1 MSWIN
6 SVTSSAGNFFQRDVM
21 PELDKLRDAAAD
33 QAASAWKQAAP
44 VLEVAKDKAV
54 PLLEKAWDKSSPV
67 LEKAWDK
74 SAPVRDV
81 VADVRDDVRDT
92 AVSTWN
98 HVPGNETA
106 EKLVGDLTDRLPF
119 NNAAKA
125 SLEALFGAKE
135 ITLDKDATDGIQ
147 KDPDFL
153 AKEKQ
158 INADVQSAAKADP
171 RYGKTEF
178 DISLSDLYKSQNKYP
193 ESEGRVPLGLGGE
206 SGQSDKWDQARHFY
220 DLDDPDVKKTWQVA
234 ANEQS
239 WLLRHCQLDG
249 TAHVAKDGTV
259 TIDYK
264 VTDTLDLSPHGK
276 VDDAYDVVSKGLG
289 TVWHGVL
296 GAEAPDVTGTFT
308 RTVPS

>member
-6 SVTSSAGNFFQRDVM
+6 SVTSGAGNFFQHDVI
-21 PELDKLRDAAAD
+21 PDLDKLRDTVAD
-33 QAASAWKQAAP
+33 GAASAWKQTA
-44 VLEVAKDKAV
+44 
-54 PLLEKAWDKSSPV
+54 PV

-74 SAPVRDV
+74 ASPVLETVVDKTAPVLG
-81 VADVRDDVRDT
+81 AARDDVRDGL
-92 AVSTWN
+92 VSTWN
-98 HVPGNETA
+98 HVPGNEKA
-106 EKLVGDLTDRLPF
+106 EKAVADLTDRLPF

-125 SLEALFGAKE
+125 SLQALFGAKE

-147 KDPDFL
+147 NDPDFL

-158 INADVQSAAKADP
+158 INADVVNAAKADP

-193 ESEGRVPLGLGGE
+193 ESGGRVPLGLGGE
-206 SGQSDKWDQARHFY
+206 SGQSSKWDQARHFY
-220 DLDDPDVKKTWQVA
+220 DLDDPNVEKTWQVA
-234 ANEQS
+234 ANEQT

-249 TAHVAKDGTV
+249 TAHVAKDGTI

-264 VTDTLDLSPHGK
+264 VSDKLDLSPHGK

-308 RTVPS
+308 RTVPT